1 LNYIC
6 RSLFVILS
14 LFFLL
19 FFWLVLSVPL
29 LTAYDYLFYIFKM
42 FMSKLPPFVY
52 NFKELFLFVAWD
64 WDTVNILFLAAP
76 WRRSQRGT
84 STAIS
89 PGRLRNYGGRNG
101 MGRFCTK
108 IYLECKYTFGFRF
121 MVFNVTFNN
130 ISVFYG
136 GGNWS
141 TRRFP
146 LFTEIVHTPADK
158 LVAR

>member
-1 LNYIC
+1 
-6 RSLFVILS
+6 
-14 LFFLL
+14 
-19 FFWLVLSVPL
+19 
-29 LTAYDYLFYIFKM
+29 
-42 FMSKLPPFVY
+42 MSKLPPFVY

-101 MGRFCTK
+101 MGRFCTQ

-130 ISVFYG
+130 ISVF
-136 GGNWS
+136 
-141 TRRFP
+141 
-146 LFTEIVHTPADK
+146 
-158 LVAR
+158 LVEETDFCHFAILLLAELDFATFFQSF